1 MELPRTGAVSWAPL
15 GRGFYRSS
23 SGTVPHPTGT
33 VPHPTAYGQMSQ
45 LGYGALALPV

>member
-1 MELPRTGAVSWAPL
+1 MELPRTGAVSWALL

-23 SGTVPHPTGT
+23 SGT